1 MRRNIL
7 VFFGSPRKWGNCA
20 KALNILLKDFR
31 GIFSFNIIDAYKKA
45 AKPCDGCDICKKFGK
60 CKYSDLDVA
69 YSLLKSIPNVITISP
84 IYNLSFPAPL
94 KAIFD
99 RFQLYFNLRAK
110 DSIIKKKVILILSCG
125 RKMNKTHISVVV
137 TQAYFIFKSINADI
151 KKIIIIDNT
160 DKIKAFDNN

>member
-1 MRRNIL
+1 M
-7 VFFGSPRKWGNCA
+7 
-20 KALNILLKDFR
+20 
-31 GIFSFNIIDAYKKA
+31 
-45 AKPCDGCDICKKFGK
+45 
-60 CKYSDLDVA
+60 KYSDLDVA